1 MDSAVFAFQAVP
13 PAAGR
18 VDTPAPAPAPA
29 QPSEKAPAPGPDAPP
44 PGGGAFSLMMPLLLI
59 GMLVF
64 IFWSSRSQQKKQDQ
78 VVSALKKGDRVLTQS
93 GLVGRLVETDARYAK
108 LEIAPG
114 VKVQVLKTSLTGRDA
129 DEASQKKE
137 KSEPASEKKT

>member
-1 MDSAVFAFQAVP
+1 LVFAVFALQAVP

-18 VDTPAPAPAPA
+18 QDTPAPAPAPGQA
-29 QPSEKAPAPGPDAPP
+29 EKAPPGGPEGPP
-44 PGGGAFSLMMPLLLI
+44 PGGGAFSLMFPLLLV

-64 IFWSSRSQQKKQDQ
+64 IFWSSRSQQKKQEQ
-78 VVSALKKGDRVLTQS
+78 AVSSLKKGDRVLTQS

-114 VKVQVLKTSLTGRDA
+114 VKVQVLKSSVTGRDA
-129 DEASQKKE
+129 DETPQKKE
-137 KSEPASEKKT
+137 KAEPASEKKT

>member
-1 MDSAVFAFQAVP
+1 LDFAVFAFQAVP

-18 VDTPAPAPAPA
+18 QDTPAPAPAPGQA
-29 QPSEKAPAPGPDAPP
+29 EKAPPPGGAEGPP
-44 PGGGAFSLMMPLLLI
+44 PGGGAFSLMFPLLLV

-64 IFWSSRSQQKKQDQ
+64 IFWSSRSQTKKQEQ
-78 VVSALKKGDRVLTQS
+78 TVSSLKKGDRVLTQS

-114 VKVQVLKTSLTGRDA
+114 VKVQVLKSSLTGRDA
-129 DEASQKKE
+129 DDAPQKKE
-137 KSEPASEKKT
+137 KGEPASEKKT

>member
-1 MDSAVFAFQAVP
+1 MDPAVFAFQAVP
-13 PAAGR
+13 PAPGR
-18 VDTPAPAPAPA
+18 QEAPAPAPHTEKP
-29 QPSEKAPAPGPDAPP
+29 PSGSEAPPP
-44 PGGGAFSLMMPLLLI
+44 PGGGAFSLMFPLLLV

-64 IFWSSRSQQKKQDQ
+64 IFWSSRSQQKKQEQ
-78 VVSALKKGDRVLTQS
+78 TVSSLKKGDRVLTQS

-114 VKVQVLKTSLTGRDA
+114 VKIQVLKTSLTGRDA
-129 DEASQKKE
+129 DEAPQKKE

>member
-1 MDSAVFAFQAVP
+1 LDFAVFAFQAVP

-18 VDTPAPAPAPA
+18 QDTPAPAPAPG
-29 QPSEKAPAPGPDAPP
+29 QVEKAPPGGPEGPP
-44 PGGGAFSLMMPLLLI
+44 PGGGAFSLMFPLLLV

-64 IFWSSRSQQKKQDQ
+64 IFWSSRSQQKKQEQ
-78 VVSALKKGDRVLTQS
+78 AVGSLKKGDRVLTQS

-114 VKVQVLKTSLTGRDA
+114 VKIQVLKSSVTGRDA
-129 DEASQKKE
+129 DETPQKKE
-137 KSEPASEKKT
+137 KSESASEKKA

>member
-1 MDSAVFAFQAVP
+1 MDFAVFAFQAVP

-18 VDTPAPAPAPA
+18 QDTPAPAPAPGPA
-29 QPSEKAPAPGPDAPP
+29 QKGPPGGSDGPP
-44 PGGGAFSLMMPLLLI
+44 PGGGAFSLMFPLLLV

-64 IFWSSRSQQKKQDQ
+64 IFWSSRSQQKKQEQ
-78 VVSALKKGDRVLTQS
+78 AVSSLKKGDRVLTQS

-114 VKVQVLKTSLTGRDA
+114 VKVQVLKSSVTGRDA
-129 DEASQKKE
+129 DEPAKE
-137 KSEPASEKKT
+137 KAEPASEKKS

>member
-1 MDSAVFAFQAVP
+1 LDFAVFAFQAVP

-18 VDTPAPAPAPA
+18 QDTTAPAPAPA
-29 QPSEKAPAPGPDAPP
+29 QPAEKGTPPGPEGPP
-44 PGGGAFSLMMPLLLI
+44 PGGAFSLMFPLLLI

-64 IFWSSRSQQKKQDQ
+64 IFWSSRSQQKKQEQ
-78 VVSALKKGDRVLTQS
+78 TVTSLKKGDRVLTQS

-114 VKVQVLKTSLTGRDA
+114 VKVQVLKSSLTGRDA
-129 DEASQKKE
+129 DEAPQKKE
-137 KSEPASEKKT
+137 KAEPASEKKT